1 MALDDY
7 NLTLFEIAREISV
20 YLQKGG
26 VSQSDADDVVQ
37 DLLVK
42 LLEGQLILPL
52 DKLRAWMYRTAIRT
66 YIDKYRR
73 DVKYQDILRREFF
86 TQETLTPFD
95 GADYSDLE
103 TALEQVSKAHRLVID
118 LYYFQQFSIKEIA
131 QLLGIRQAS
140 VKMRLSRTRKQ
151 LKKRLTKGQQLP

>member
-7 NLTLFEIAREISV
+7 HLTLFEIAREISV

-73 DVKYQDILRREFF
+73 DVKYQDILRR
-86 TQETLTPFD
+86 
-95 GADYSDLE
+95 
-103 TALEQVSKAHRLVID
+103 
-118 LYYFQQFSIKEIA
+118 
-131 QLLGIRQAS
+131 
-140 VKMRLSRTRKQ
+140 
-151 LKKRLTKGQQLP
+151 